1 MELFKKLSEK
11 LSTKSTKKAATRG
24 MIKPVDVDF
33 DISKNEFLDGL
44 SKRAVKLYE
53 KQHDIK
59 KFSKLVL
66 SDPENT
72 SHNDLVDELFK
83 NGTVDPLEDEKLER
97 LADNSR
103 FLRDLGLLD

>member
-1 MELFKKLSEK
+1 MELFKKLSK
-11 LSTKSTKKAATRG
+11 KFNTKSNKAFNG
-24 MIKPVDVDF
+24 MIKPIDVDF
-33 DISKNEFLDGL
+33 NMSKNEFLDGL

-66 SDPENT
+66 SDPDNT
-72 SHNDLVDELFK
+72 SHNELVNNLLH
-83 NGTVDPLEDEKLER
+83 NGTIDPLEDEKLEK

-103 FLRDLGLLD
+103 FLKDLGLLD

>member
-11 LSTKSTKKAATRG
+11 LSTKGKKSFNG
-24 MIKPVDVDF
+24 MIKPIDVDF
-33 DISKNEFLDGL
+33 DTSKNEFLDGL
-44 SKRAVKLYE
+44 SKRALKLYE

-59 KFSKLVL
+59 KFSQLVL

-72 SHNDLVDELFK
+72 SHNELVDDLFGK
-83 NGTVDPLEDEKLER
+83 GIADPLEDEKLER

-103 FLRDLGLLD
+103 FLKDLGLID

>member
-11 LSTKSTKKAATRG
+11 LSTKGKKAVNNG
-24 MIKPVDVDF
+24 MIKPIDVNF
-33 DISKNEFLDGL
+33 DLSKNEFLDGL

-59 KFSKLVL
+59 KFSQLVL
-66 SDPENT
+66 SDPENL
-72 SHNDLVDELFK
+72 SHNNLVDELF
-83 NGTVDPLEDEKLER
+83 NSGTLDPLEDEKLEK
-97 LADNSR
+97 LADNKR

>member
-11 LSTKSTKKAATRG
+11 FSTKNKKSAANG
-24 MIKPVDVDF
+24 MIKPIDVNF
-33 DISKNEFLDGL
+33 DTSKNEFLEGL

-59 KFSKLVL
+59 KFSQLVL
-66 SDPENT
+66 SDPENN
-72 SHNDLVDELFK
+72 SHNELVDNLFK
-83 NGTVDPLEDEKLER
+83 NGTFDPLEDEKLEK
-97 LADNSR
+97 LSDNRR

>member
-11 LSTKSTKKAATRG
+11 LGTKSKKVVNNG
-24 MIKPVDVDF
+24 MIKPIDVNF
-33 DISKNEFLDGL
+33 DLSKNEFLDGL

-59 KFSKLVL
+59 KFSRLVL
-66 SDPENT
+66 SDPEND
-72 SHNDLVDELFK
+72 SHNKLVDELF
-83 NGTVDPLEDEKLER
+83 NSGTLDPLEDEKLEK
-97 LADNSR
+97 LADNKK

>member
-1 MELFKKLSEK
+1 MKLFKKLSEK
-11 LSTKSTKKAATRG
+11 LSTKGKKTFNNG
-24 MIKPVDVDF
+24 MIKPIDVSF
-33 DISKNEFLDGL
+33 DTSKNEFLDGL
-44 SKRAVKLYE
+44 SKRALKLYE

-72 SHNDLVDELFK
+72 VHNELVDELFR
-83 NGTVDPLEDEKLER
+83 NGAIDPLEDEKLEK

-103 FLRDLGLLD
+103 FLRDLGLTE